1 MSVGQ
6 PRVAVLYDRLRPE
19 ERLLFEAFER
29 LGVDVE
35 RRYAPHERCT
45 LSGEEAVAVA
55 PVVVQRCVSQ
65 TRGLALTRIY
75 EARGALVLNDS
86 GVATVCGDKLATSA
100 ALARHGVPTPHTE
113 IAFDVDTALE
123 ACERLGY
130 PVVLKPTIGSWGRM
144 VSRLADRDAVEAVL
158 EHKRALGGPEHGVIY
173 LQEHVRKPG
182 RDIRAFVVGDA
193 VVAAIDRASDHWITN
208 TARGAIASRREVD
221 DTIGDLALRAARAVG
236 GGIVAVDLVESERGL
251 LVLEVNHTMEYRN
264 SIDTT
269 GVDIPAAIA
278 RYALAALDERL
289 ASPGRV
295 PAAPAQ
301 GAPVPLRAVA

>member
-19 ERLLFEAFER
+19 ERLLFDAFER

-113 IAFDVDTALE
+113 VAFDVDTALE
-123 ACERLGY
+123 GVLKRVGSRLGFEGVPREKDSVVRRLDNRLWGGRRIGEDERLG
-130 PVVLKPTIGSWGRM
+130 G
-144 VSRLADRDAVEAVL
+144 
-158 EHKRALGGPEHGVIY
+158 
-173 LQEHVRKPG
+173 
-182 RDIRAFVVGDA
+182 
-193 VVAAIDRASDHWITN
+193 AAIV
-208 TARGAIASRREVD
+208 GA
-221 DTIGDLALRAARAVG
+221 G
-236 GGIVAVDLVESERGL
+236 GHA
-251 LVLEVNHTMEYRN
+251 
-264 SIDTT
+264 
-269 GVDIPAAIA
+269 
-278 RYALAALDERL
+278 
-289 ASPGRV
+289 
-295 PAAPAQ
+295 
-301 GAPVPLRAVA
+301 